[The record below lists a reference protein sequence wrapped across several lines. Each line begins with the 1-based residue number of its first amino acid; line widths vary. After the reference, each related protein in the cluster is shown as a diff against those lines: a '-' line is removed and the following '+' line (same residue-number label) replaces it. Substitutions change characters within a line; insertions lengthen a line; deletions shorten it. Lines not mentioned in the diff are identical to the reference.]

1 MDAARLK
8 SIPLFSSLDTGELEQ
23 VARWTDEVDVPG
35 GTKLTKQDGF
45 AHEFAIIEDGTAEVL
60 KDGQKIAD
68 LGPGDFF
75 GEIGLLDESA
85 RRTATVVATT
95 PMRLVVMF
103 GRDFRLMEREL
114 PSLAGRI
121 RSVMEERL
129 ARA

>member
-45 AHEFAIIEDGTAEVL
+45 AHEFAIIEDGTAEVF

-114 PSLAGRI
+114 PPLAARI